1 MRTAEVSLGVA
12 GFGAVGLPAGQMMGS
27 PPTRPARACALR
39 LTRIL
44 LLPKEL
50 GDDVNKFL
58 VAVNKIGVGVNKSFV
73 EVNKTCV
80 EGNKLCVDGNKTCVD
95 GNKLCV
101 ELNKLFD
108 GVNKLCVE
116 LNKTS
121 DGGNKLCVELNKLL
135 DGVNKTFVA
144 VNKFFV
150 ETKVAW
156 FCKATNFGT
165 KTLKTRLWA

>member
-116 LNKTS
+116 LNKM
-121 DGGNKLCVELNKLL
+121 L

-165 KTLKTRLWA
+165 KTLKTRLWASAAG